1 MKKIKHLM
9 IWMGLLLCLVSCKDA
24 METIGLGGDEI
35 PAEGVVLNI
44 NLPNFSEKQLGTR
57 ADASETES
65 INKLTLLYYDSSSK
79 YLSKEDC
86 TNQLTDANK
95 QSNGS
100 YSIKANTPK
109 EASYIQVVANADVTD
124 AETVDLQDITKAAE
138 RTPSLTQPVC
148 WGSIKIT
155 DLLTPETAKISL
167 LRSNAKITLK
177 VAEGIKGIFPEESAG
192 LIINNTAKKT
202 AIAPKGYKEPT
213 DKGLATTTEFSST
226 NVGDGSSRVVA
237 VNETSIGQANIIIKA
252 EYVDATTKKA
262 VEGYYKVGLYN
273 KDKSSQFALLRNH
286 NYTITVTKVND
297 YGFKT
302 LDEAIK
308 AQPENRI
315 EAEIKDDN
323 PAITKMIACKDYEL
337 GVCDDQSVEAT
348 AAEATEEIKATITLV
363 TTLSSATSADDKLYG
378 VSINPPANSW
388 IKFDKDKDVKETTL
402 PELGSK
408 SSPGMKYVL
417 TFTLDPNIHE
427 TPRTGT
433 VTISSGDLKLDLKI
447 TQAGYDFMRDDPKRK
462 VIMLEND
469 REYNWNYFA
478 WLDNDVKGI
487 RPDQMQNVKRNN
499 GLHFTVGK
507 NAYSYKIP
515 KKTGDKLPGDV
526 QTYTDGHFTV
536 SADGDYWKVTLN
548 DDRDNNYDLWKGTFT
563 ITNANGINI
572 TYTVYHTG
580 IFHEITDEMANKY
593 ELAEG
598 GDDNLKVK
606 GMFYYGVVKVRGKD
620 HTYLMLDRNLGATDN
635 SPYIP
640 DVNELKDHKG
650 AIGGYFKI
658 ADDKDAYGKDKDK
671 KDKKKWNLSS
681 TLSPKGFEIPEKSVF
696 EDLIAKGT
704 LKTEIRTT
712 SLGESYYCTSMNTIN
727 SELKT
732 IYLPYGGYLEGESH
746 KYPMHV
752 VFWTKT
758 LVSGTQ
764 GFSVESPEYGYW
776 YNYFDIFNSKK
787 GMSNVRFV
795 SGSNGNNTGRYK
807 AMPLRLVC
815 VLQ

>member
-1 MKKIKHLM
+1 M
-9 IWMGLLLCLVSCKDA
+9 IWIGLLLSLVSCKDA

-57 ADASETES
+57 ADATETES

-86 TNQLTDANK
+86 TNQLTVTNK

-100 YSIKANTPK
+100 YNIKVNTPK

-124 AETVDLQDITKAAE
+124 GEASDLQDISKAAD
-138 RTPSLTQPVC
+138 RTPSLTEPVC
-148 WGSIKIT
+148 WGSIKVT

-202 AIAPKGYKEPT
+202 AIAPKDYNTEPT

-226 NVGDGSSRVVA
+226 NVGDGSRRVVA
-237 VNETSIGQANIIIKA
+237 VNETSIGQANIIIQAKYNN
-252 EYVDATTKKA
+252 EV
-262 VEGYYKVGLYN
+262 GFYKVGLYN
-273 KDKSSQFALLRNH
+273 KDDKSYEYALLRNH
-286 NYTITVTKVND
+286 NYTITVNKVND

-308 AQPENRI
+308 AKPENRI
-315 EAEIKDDN
+315 EVEIKDDN
-323 PAITKMIACKDYEL
+323 PAITNMIACKDYEL
-337 GVCDDQSVEAT
+337 GVCDDQSVKAT
-348 AAEATEEIKATITLV
+348 ATEATITLV
-363 TTLSSATSADDKLYG
+363 TTLSSATSADGKLYG
-378 VSINPPANSW
+378 VSINPAGSW
-388 IKFDKDKDVKETTL
+388 ITFDKDKDVTETKL
-402 PELGSK
+402 PESKRK

-433 VTISSGDLKLDLKI
+433 VTISSGDLKLDVKI

-462 VIMLEND
+462 VIM
-469 REYNWNYFA
+469 YK
-478 WLDNDVKGI
+478 DNDVCQEDYFNWLDKVNGI
-487 RPDQMQNVKRNN
+487 KPEQMQGVLRNN

-515 KKTGDKLPGDV
+515 KKKGDVLTVDNRTGDVL
-526 QTYTDGHFTV
+526 TDKDDHFTV
-536 SADGDYWKVTLN
+536 SADGNYWKVTLADN
-548 DDRDNNYDLWKGTFT
+548 RDNNYDLWKGTFT
-563 ITNANGINI
+563 IKDAAGINI

-606 GMFYYGVVKVRGKD
+606 GMFYYGVVKVQGQTK
-620 HTYLMLDRNLGATDN
+620 TYIMLDRNLGATDN
-635 SPYIP
+635 SPYVP

-658 ADDKDAYGKDKDK
+658 SENKNYSDAKLG
-671 KDKKKWNLSS
+671 NLSS
-681 TLSPKGFEIPEKSVF
+681 ELSPKGFEIPDKSVF
-696 EDLIAKGT
+696 EDLVAKGT
-704 LKTEIRTT
+704 LKTEVRHTA
-712 SLGESYYCTSMNTIN
+712 LGESYYCTYMNTTN
-727 SELKT
+727 SELQT

-764 GFSVESPEYGYW
+764 GFSGKSPEYGYW
-776 YNYFDIFNSKK
+776 YNYFDIYNSKK
-787 GMSNVRFV
+787 GISNVRFV
-795 SGSNGNNTGRYK
+795 SGSDGNNTGRYK

-815 VLQ
+815 VLQLTSDK

>member
-1 MKKIKHLM
+1 M
-9 IWMGLLLCLVSCKDA
+9 IWIGLLLSLVSCKDT
-24 METIGLGGDEI
+24 MEAIGLGGDEI

-86 TNQLTDANK
+86 TNQLTETNK

-100 YSIKANTPK
+100 YTIKVNTPK

-124 AETVDLQDITKAAE
+124 AEASDLQDISKAAD
-138 RTPSLTQPVC
+138 RTPSLTEPVC
-148 WGSIKIT
+148 WGRKKVS

-177 VAEGIKGIFPEESAG
+177 VADDIKSIFPEESAG

-202 AIAPKGYKEPT
+202 AIAPADYKEPT
-213 DKGLATTTEFSST
+213 DNGLATTTEFSST
-226 NVGDGSSRVVA
+226 NVGNGSSRVVA
-237 VNETSIGQANIIIKA
+237 VNETSIGQANIIIQAK
-252 EYVDATTKKA
+252 YVDATTKKA

-323 PAITKMIACKDYEL
+323 PAITRMIACKDYEL
-337 GVCDDQSVEAT
+337 GVCDDQPVKAT
-348 AAEATEEIKATITLV
+348 ATEATITFV
-363 TTLSSATSADDKLYG
+363 TTLSSATSADELYG
-378 VSINPPANSW
+378 IEINSKGSW
-388 IKFDKDKDVKETTL
+388 IKSNPQTSESEISETKT
-402 PELGSK
+402 
-408 SSPGMKYVL
+408 SSSGKKYVL
-417 TFTLDPNIHE
+417 TFTLEPNIHE
-427 TPRTGT
+427 TPRPGT
-433 VTISSGDLKLDLKI
+433 VTISSGDLKLDVKI
-447 TQAGYDFMRDDPKRK
+447 TQAGYDFMRDDPERK
-462 VIMLEND
+462 VSMYKDNNVSQE
-469 REYNWNYFA
+469 NYFA
-478 WLDNDVKGI
+478 WLDKVKGI
-487 RPDQMQNVKRNN
+487 RPDQMQGAVRNN

-526 QTYTDGHFTV
+526 PTYTDGHFTV
-536 SADGDYWKVTLN
+536 SADGNYWKVTLN

-563 ITNANGINI
+563 ITNAAGINI

-580 IFHEITDEMANKY
+580 IFHEITDDMANKY
-593 ELAEG
+593 ELTEG
-598 GDDNLKVK
+598 GVDSLKVK
-606 GMFYYGVVKVRGKD
+606 GMFYYGVVKVKGKD
-620 HTYLMLDRNLGATDN
+620 HTYIMLDRNLGATDN
-635 SPYIP
+635 SPYVP
-640 DVNELKDHKG
+640 DINEFKNNKG

-658 ADDKDAYGKDKDK
+658 SEDKNQSDPKHG
-671 KDKKKWNLSS
+671 NLSS
-681 TLSPKGFEIPEKSVF
+681 TLSPDGFKIPDRFVF
-696 EDLIAKGT
+696 EDLMAQGT
-704 LKTEIRTT
+704 LKIEKCHTA
-712 SLGESYYCTSMNTIN
+712 LGESYYRTSMETID

-732 IYLPYGGYLEGESH
+732 IYLPYGGYLEGISH
-746 KYPMHV
+746 KNPVHV
-752 VFWTKT
+752 ILWTKS
-758 LVSGTQ
+758 LLSGTQ
-764 GFSVESPEYGYW
+764 GFGEDSPEFGYW
-776 YNYFDIFNSKK
+776 YNYFDVYNEKK
-787 GMSNVRFV
+787 GISNIRFV

-807 AMPLRLVC
+807 AMPLRLISKIT
-815 VLQ
+815 L

>member
-1 MKKIKHLM
+1 M
-9 IWMGLLLCLVSCKDA
+9 IWIGLLLSLVSCKDT
-24 METIGLGGDEI
+24 MEAIGLGGDEI
-35 PAEGVVLNI
+35 PAEGLVLNI
-44 NLPNFSEKQLGTR
+44 DLPNFSEKQLGTR
-57 ADASETES
+57 ADATETES

-86 TNQLTDANK
+86 TNQLTESNK

-100 YSIKANTPK
+100 YNIKVNTPK

-124 AETVDLQDITKAAE
+124 EEASDLQEISKAAE
-138 RTPSLTQPVC
+138 RTPSLTEPVC
-148 WGSIKIT
+148 WSSIKVT

-226 NVGDGSSRVVA
+226 NVGDGLSRVVA
-237 VNETSIGQANIIIKA
+237 VNETSIGQANIIIQAKYNN
-252 EYVDATTKKA
+252 EV
-262 VEGYYKVGLYN
+262 GFYKVGLYN
-273 KDKSSQFALLRNH
+273 KDDKSYEYALLRNH

-315 EAEIKDDN
+315 EAEIVDDN

-337 GVCDDQSVEAT
+337 GVSDDLSVKAT
-348 AAEATEEIKATITLV
+348 AAEATETIKATITLV
-363 TTLSSATSADDKLYG
+363 TTLSSATSADGKLYG
-378 VSINPPANSW
+378 VSINPADSW
-388 IKFDKDKDVKETTL
+388 ITFDKDDVTETKL
-402 PELGSK
+402 PESERK

-417 TFTLDPNIHE
+417 TFTLDKNDKSE
-427 TPRTGT
+427 DPRTGT
-433 VTISSGDLKLDLKI
+433 VTITSGDLKLDVKI
-447 TQAGYDFMRDDPKRK
+447 TQAGFDFRRDDPKRK
-462 VIMLEND
+462 VTMLIDNNINTE
-469 REYNWNYFA
+469 NYFE
-478 WLDNDVKGI
+478 WLDKNMQGI
-487 RPDQMQNVKRNN
+487 RPEQMLGNVRNN
-499 GLHFTVGK
+499 GFHFAVGK
-507 NAYSYKIP
+507 NTYSYKIP
-515 KKTGDKLPGDV
+515 YLEDDKL
-526 QTYTDGHFTV
+526 TDTDDHFKV
-536 SADGDYWKVTLN
+536 EKDGNFWKVTLTDN
-548 DDRDNNYDLWKGTFT
+548 RDDNYDLWQGSFT
-563 ITNANGINI
+563 ITNKEGIKI
-572 TYTVYHTG
+572 TYYVYHTG
-580 IFHEITDEMANKY
+580 IFHEITEEMADKY

-598 GDDNLKVK
+598 GDDKLKVT
-606 GMFYYGVVKVRGKD
+606 GWFYYGVVKVEGNA
-620 HTYLMLDRNLGATDN
+620 HTYIMLDRNLGATDN
-635 SPYIP
+635 SPYAP
-640 DVNELKDHKG
+640 DVNELKDHKR

-658 ADDKDAYGKDKDK
+658 ADDKDKDKDK
-671 KDKKKWNLSS
+671 KLWNLSS

-696 EDLIAKGT
+696 EDLVAKGT
-704 LKTEIRTT
+704 LKTEVRHTA
-712 SLGESYYCTSMNTIN
+712 LGESYYCTYMNTTS

-764 GFSVESPEYGYW
+764 GFSGKSPEYGYW
-776 YNYFDIFNSKK
+776 YNYFDVYNDKK
-787 GMSNVRFV
+787 GFSNVRFV

-807 AMPLRLVC
+807 AMPLRLVR

>member
-35 PAEGVVLNI
+35 PAEGLVLNI
-44 NLPNFSEKQLGTR
+44 DLPNFSEKQLGTR
-57 ADASETES
+57 ADATETES
-65 INKLTLLYYDSSSK
+65 IKKLTLLYYDSSNK
-79 YLSKEDC
+79 YLDKEDC
-86 TNQLTDANK
+86 TNQLTETNK
-95 QSNGS
+95 KSNGS
-100 YSIKANTPK
+100 YNIKVNAPK
-109 EASYIQVVANADVTD
+109 EASYIQVVANAVVTD
-124 AETVDLQDITKAAE
+124 EEARDLQEISKAAE
-138 RTPSLTQPVC
+138 RTPSLTEPVC
-148 WGSIKIT
+148 WGSIKVT

-202 AIAPKGYKEPT
+202 AIAPAGYKEAK
-213 DKGLATTTEFSST
+213 DDGLATTTEFSST
-226 NVGDGSSRVVA
+226 NVGDGSSRIVA

-252 EYVDATTKKA
+252 KYKN

-273 KDKSSQFALLRNH
+273 KEDKSYKYALLRNH

-297 YGFKT
+297 YGFKK

-323 PAITKMIACKDYEL
+323 PAITNMIACKDYEL
-337 GVCDDQSVEAT
+337 GVSDDLSVNAT
-348 AAEATEEIKATITLV
+348 AAEATEAIKATITLV

-378 VSINPPANSW
+378 VSINPPADKW
-388 IKFDKDKDVKETTL
+388 ITFDKDKDVTETKL
-402 PELGSK
+402 PESGSK
-408 SSPGMKYVL
+408 SSPGKKYVL
-417 TFTLDPNIHE
+417 TFTLAPNIDE

-433 VTISSGDLKLDLKI
+433 VTISSGDLKLDVKI
-447 TQAGYDFMRDDPKRK
+447 TQAGFDFMRDDPERK
-462 VIMLEND
+462 VIMYKDNNVCQKD
-469 REYNWNYFA
+469 YFN
-478 WLDNDVKGI
+478 WLDTEVKGI
-487 RPDQMQNVKRNN
+487 KPEQMQGVLRNN

-515 KKTGDKLPGDV
+515 KQDEDV
-526 QTYTDGHFTV
+526 LTDNDSHFNV
-536 SADGDYWKVTLN
+536 REEVDGNKKFWKVTLAEN
-548 DDRDNNYDLWKGTFT
+548 HDNSYDLWKGTFT
-563 ITNANGINI
+563 IKNKDGINI

-580 IFHEITDEMANKY
+580 IFHEITDEIANRY

-598 GDDNLKVK
+598 GVDNLKVK
-606 GMFYYGVVKVRGKD
+606 GMFYYGVVKVQGQTK
-620 HTYLMLDRNLGATDN
+620 TYIMLDRNLGATDN
-635 SPYIP
+635 SPYVP

-658 ADDKDAYGKDKDK
+658 SEDKNKSDVKQG
-671 KDKKKWNLSS
+671 NLSS
-681 TLSPKGFEIPEKSVF
+681 TLSPEGFEIPEKSVF

-764 GFSVESPEYGYW
+764 GFSTGSPEYGFW
-776 YNYFDIFNSKK
+776 YNYFDIYNKSLNF
-787 GMSNVRFV
+787 SNVRFV

-807 AMPLRLVC
+807 AMPLRLVR
-815 VLQ
+815 VL

>member
-9 IWMGLLLCLVSCKDA
+9 IWIGLLLSLVSCKDT
-24 METIGLGGDEI
+24 MEAIGLGGDEI

-57 ADASETES
+57 ADATETES
-65 INKLTLLYYDSSSK
+65 INKLTLLYYDSSNE

-124 AETVDLQDITKAAE
+124 AEANDLQDISKAAE
-138 RTPSLTQPVC
+138 RTPSLTEPVC

-192 LIINNTAKKT
+192 LIINKTAKKT
-202 AIAPKGYKEPT
+202 AIAPKDYKEPT
-213 DKGLATTTEFSST
+213 DEGLATTTEFCSK
-226 NVGDGSSRVVA
+226 NVGTGSSRVVA
-237 VNETSIGQANIIIKA
+237 VNETSIGQANIIIQA
-252 EYVDATTKKA
+252 IYNNEV
-262 VEGYYKVGLYN
+262 GFYKVGLYN
-273 KDKSSQFALLRNH
+273 KEDKSSEYALLRNH

-308 AQPENRI
+308 AKPENRI

-323 PAITKMIACKDYEL
+323 PAITRMIACKDYEL
-337 GVCDDQSVEAT
+337 GVCDDQPVKAT
-348 AAEATEEIKATITLV
+348 ATEATEAIKATITLV

-378 VSINPPANSW
+378 VSINPPADKW
-388 IKFDKDKDVKETTL
+388 ITFDKDDVKETKL
-402 PELGSK
+402 PESE
-408 SSPGMKYVL
+408 SNSPGMKYVL
-417 TFTLDPNIHE
+417 TFTLAPNIDE
-427 TPRTGT
+427 PPRTGT
-433 VTISSGDLKLDLKI
+433 VTISSGDLKLDVKI
-447 TQAGYDFMRDDPKRK
+447 TQAGYDFMRDDPNRK
-462 VIMLEND
+462 VKMLKNGSEIQPD
-469 REYNWNYFA
+469 YFA
-478 WLDNDVKGI
+478 WLDKVNGI
-487 RPDQMQNVKRNN
+487 KPEQMQGAVRNN

-515 KKTGDKLPGDV
+515 KQEGDV
-526 QTYTDGHFTV
+526 LTYNNDSQSLFTV
-536 SADGDYWKVTLN
+536 SDDGGYWKVTLN
-548 DDRDNNYDLWKGTFT
+548 DNHDNNYNLWKGTFT
-563 ITNANGINI
+563 IKNASDINI

-580 IFHEITDEMANKY
+580 IFHEITDYMANKY
-593 ELAEG
+593 ELTEG
-598 GDDNLKVK
+598 GVDSLKVK
-606 GMFYYGVVKVRGKD
+606 GMFYYGVVKVKGKA
-620 HTYLMLDRNLGATDN
+620 HTYIMLDRNLGATDN
-635 SPYIP
+635 SPYVP

-658 ADDKDAYGKDKDK
+658 SEDKNESDVKQG
-671 KDKKKWNLSS
+671 NLSS
-681 TLSPKGFEIPEKSVF
+681 TLSPEGFKIPEKSVF
-696 EDLIAKGT
+696 EDLIANGT
-704 LKTEIRTT
+704 LKTEVRHTA
-712 SLGESYYCTSMNTIN
+712 LGESYYCTFMNTTS

-752 VFWTKT
+752 VFWTKS
-758 LVSGTQ
+758 LLSGTQ
-764 GFSVESPEYGYW
+764 GFGEDSPEFGYW
-776 YNYFDIFNSKK
+776 YNYFDVYNDKK
-787 GMSNVRFV
+787 GISNIRFV

-807 AMPLRLVC
+807 AMPLRLISKT
-815 VLQ
+815 VL